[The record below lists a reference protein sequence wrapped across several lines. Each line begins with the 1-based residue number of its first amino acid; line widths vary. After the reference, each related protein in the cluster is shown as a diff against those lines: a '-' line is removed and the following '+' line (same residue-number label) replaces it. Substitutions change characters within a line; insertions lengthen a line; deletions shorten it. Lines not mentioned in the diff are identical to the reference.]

1 MMKPMHTEP
10 EVLAGAAQQIAGV
23 AVELET
29 GLGALEA
36 TVTTQNPWGADEP
49 GTVFGAAYTEVLS
62 HALETYGSHVQ
73 LLITAAEGL
82 ADWAQQ
88 VVEVDQ
94 QSDAL
99 FTSLHGRLGA

>member
-1 MMKPMHTEP
+1 MTQPMHTEP
-10 EVLAGAAQQIAGV
+10 EVLAGAAQAIAGV

-36 TVTTQNPWGADEP
+36 TVTSENPWGADEP
-49 GTVFGAAYTEVLS
+49 GSVFGAAYTEVLS

-73 LLITAAEGL
+73 LLISAAEGL

-88 VVEVDQ
+88 VVETDLESDQ
-94 QSDAL
+94 L
-99 FTSLHGRLGA
+99 FTKLHGRLGA